1 MKKSASSTK
10 LWTGSSV
17 ELCLEDE
24 SHKKSIAT
32 EYWKITSKFLAVS
45 RRIVAFPHI
54 GSRTVLWFW
63 IKSYTTNKWQS
74 N

>member
-24 SHKKSIAT
+24 SHKKST
-32 EYWKITSKFLAVS
+32 EDWKITSKFLAVS

-63 IKSYTTNKWQS
+63 IKII
-74 N
+74 